1 MNRWAAPAAATVLF
15 IGALFI
21 HIGRPFLR
29 HREGVDTQYAIM
41 ARNHVRL
48 GFAKTCLASY
58 EVSAPDLSVY
68 PYWREYCYPNRPFL
82 SVVIT
87 SLWFRLFGD
96 GEAVLRLSLL
106 VAALGSLVAF
116 WKLAERVVEPRWL
129 VLATTLF
136 AFNPMFWYFSIVAV
150 HLTYALTFSLA
161 AWACRVRWEDGRRF
175 RVLTVVF
182 LVLACETDWPGYYA
196 TLSIALD
203 ALFQKRRLQAAGLFA
218 VGLATFGLHVLHL
231 LWIDPDHGPFVRR
244 LLSAGIQR
252 SAQGLPGPV
261 AFIVG
266 EAREVGLYFT
276 VGMAVLALVGCR
288 RLPRRVWLLALLGL
302 DEVLFMRW
310 AHHHDYLTYP
320 LAPFFALAATKGV
333 EALWS
338 TPRFK
343 VLAQG
348 LLALAALQSLWV
360 TGDRLTREGAYEV
373 NYRAALA
380 IREVASPSDRVLL
393 TIADERQFTPYYA
406 DRYTGG
412 VEPGEPALMIHP
424 SGGRF
429 PAATVDDLE
438 CYFPDFTL
446 VLVGDPDRAASE
458 IAFFKGKRPADD
470 FRFLDASHPLRRK
483 LEATAVSTTTV
494 GAFIF
499 YRLRSAAYSPR

>member
-1 MNRWAAPAAATVLF
+1 MKRWAAPAAIVVVFA
-15 IGALFI
+15 GALFI

-29 HREGVDTQYAIM
+29 HREMVATQYAIM

-48 GFAKTCLASY
+48 GLAKTRLASY

-82 SVVIT
+82 SVLIT

-106 VAALGSLVAF
+106 LAALGSLVAF
-116 WKLAERVVEPRWL
+116 WKLAERIVEPRW
-129 VLATTLF
+129 VGLATALF
-136 AFNPMFWYFSIVAV
+136 AFMPMFWYFSIVAV

-196 TLSIALD
+196 ALSLALD
-203 ALFQKRRLQAAGLFA
+203 ALLQKRRLEAAALFG
-218 VGLATFGLHVLHL
+218 VGVATFGLHVLHL

-244 LLSAGIQR
+244 LFSAGVQR
-252 SAQGLPGPV
+252 SAQGLPGPL
-261 AFIVG
+261 AFVFG
-266 EAREVGLYFT
+266 EAREIGLYFT
-276 VGMAVLALVGCR
+276 IGLALLAVAGFR

-302 DEVLFMRW
+302 DEILFMRW
-310 AHHHDYLTYP
+310 SHHHDYLSYP
-320 LAPFFALAATKGV
+320 LVAFFALAAAKGV
-333 EALWS
+333 ESLCSA
-338 TPRFK
+338 PRFK
-343 VLAQG
+343 PVALG
-348 LLALAALQSLWV
+348 LLALAAAQSLWV

-380 IREVASPSDRVLL
+380 IRETAAPQDRVLL

-406 DRYTGG
+406 DRFTGG

-429 PAATVDDLE
+429 PAASVDELE
-438 CYFPDFTL
+438 RYFPDFTM
-446 VLVGDPDRAASE
+446 VLVGDPERAASE
-458 IAFFKGKRPADD
+458 IAFFKGKRPTDD
-470 FRFLDASHPLRRK
+470 FRFLGPEHPLRRK
-483 LEATAVSTTTV
+483 LEATAVSKTVV

-499 YRLRSAAYSPR
+499 YRLR